1 MLWGPAARLC
11 VLLGAVIV
19 GFGTVAAFGTP
30 GSTTVKQSD
39 AEAIRARV
47 KRAFARPKAI
57 PQPPDNP
64 ITPEKVA
71 LGERLFNDPRL
82 SSNGKISCASCHDP
96 RLAFTDGVPTGE
108 GVTGRPLKRHTPTL
122 WNLAWARRSL
132 MWDGRSESL
141 ELQAKEPIQNPDEMG
156 ETLERIVERLSRDPE
171 YRAAFASAFPSDPK
185 VRADNLLKALAAYER
200 TLVSPKT
207 RFDLWVEGDE
217 NALTEE
223 EKKGFD
229 LFIGK
234 ARCINC
240 HTGFAFTDH
249 SFHDIGLPSEDD
261 LGRGPVVGLERLNF
275 AFKTPGLREL
285 AWTAPYMH
293 DGSMETL
300 EEVIRHY
307 EAGGVDRPTRSRE
320 MPSRIDLTDE
330 ERQALIAFLYTL
342 SSENPPKPSQEFSL
356 SKRQAS
362 LETASGDEKAVATA
376 TVSQRNKEF
385 TPGHVVIKRGEV
397 LTILNDDTRTH
408 NVRIYDPRFDFNS
421 GAQEPGET
429 ITIALPT
436 TGTFKAFCGIH
447 PNMELT
453 IEVE

>member
-1 MLWGPAARLC
+1 
-11 VLLGAVIV
+11 
-19 GFGTVAAFGTP
+19 
-30 GSTTVKQSD
+30 
-39 AEAIRARV
+39 
-47 KRAFARPKAI
+47 
-57 PQPPDNP
+57 
-64 ITPEKVA
+64 
-71 LGERLFNDPRL
+71 
-82 SSNGKISCASCHDP
+82 
-96 RLAFTDGVPTGE
+96 
-108 GVTGRPLKRHTPTL
+108 
-122 WNLAWARRSL
+122 
-132 MWDGRSESL
+132 
-141 ELQAKEPIQNPDEMG
+141 
-156 ETLERIVERLSRDPE
+156 
-171 YRAAFASAFPSDPK
+171 
-185 VRADNLLKALAAYER
+185 
-200 TLVSPKT
+200 
-207 RFDLWVEGDE
+207 
-217 NALTEE
+217 
-223 EKKGFD
+223 
-229 LFIGK
+229 
-234 ARCINC
+234 
-240 HTGFAFTDH
+240 
-249 SFHDIGLPSEDD
+249 
-261 LGRGPVVGLERLNF
+261 
-275 AFKTPGLREL
+275 
-285 AWTAPYMH
+285 
-293 DGSMETL
+293 
-300 EEVIRHY
+300 
-307 EAGGVDRPTRSRE
+307 